1 MSKIADKRIKKM
13 INEAVN
19 SEEYIDPILYEY
31 EAKKLIMSIDGYIN
45 SIDSVKK
52 YFRSITSSSEYRNR
66 AVDKK
71 ITISKFHKE
80 VIKCW
85 NELPKGLVKDIFKLY
100 LHPIDDLKFTKK
112 SNSTH
117 IHYKI
122 LAVANKPLAKIMTEG
137 SFLKSMVF
145 TRGIIVFLL
154 IQFAKMNLLK
164 HEEDKFMKINL
175 QIDDDEDIDEW
186 DQKFDKMINDVLNKR
201 LKNLS
206 DQEAMKLA
214 SDLDSQINK
223 SEQDALTKY
232 LAAGKIGP
240 RKEDLL
246 LRFNGKLLK
255 MELAGKELNDWIQLL
270 LEKSKKYHLIE
281 QKNEY
286 ELFID
291 SDNYN
296 HFENHQ
302 LIHPRIRNI
311 FLDDILVKKETR
323 KEKLNLYIDI
333 SGSMEAWKLK
343 DSLDN
348 NITSMDFAKAISV
361 EMSNQNIIDEVFLFN
376 QEIIS
381 YDNSPDSLAKIIS
394 QGGTDIKKVVEHIK
408 AQGKKSIVITD
419 AFDKCDKYSDL
430 VFFIGVK
437 GANFTHFSKEC
448 LIDYTQNEQ
457 MVMFDGKSIYNIG
470 ITGHIIK

>member
-1 MSKIADKRIKKM
+1 
-13 INEAVN
+13 
-19 SEEYIDPILYEY
+19 
-31 EAKKLIMSIDGYIN
+31 
-45 SIDSVKK
+45 
-52 YFRSITSSSEYRNR
+52 
-66 AVDKK
+66 
-71 ITISKFHKE
+71 
-80 VIKCW
+80 
-85 NELPKGLVKDIFKLY
+85 
-100 LHPIDDLKFTKK
+100 
-112 SNSTH
+112 
-117 IHYKI
+117 
-122 LAVANKPLAKIMTEG
+122 
-137 SFLKSMVF
+137 
-145 TRGIIVFLL
+145 
-154 IQFAKMNLLK
+154 MNLLK
-164 HEEDKFMKINL
+164 KDEEKFMKTNL
-175 QIDDDEDIDEW
+175 QFEDGEDINEW
-186 DQKFDKMINDVLNKR
+186 DQKFDNLLNDVLNKR
-201 LKNLS
+201 LKNIS
-206 DQEAMKLA
+206 EQEAMKLA
-214 SDLDSQINK
+214 SDLDSQISK

-246 LRFNGKLLK
+246 SRFNGKLLK

-270 LEKSKKYHLIE
+270 LAKSKKYHLIE

-361 EMSNQNIIDEVFLFN
+361 EMSNQNIIDEVYLFN

-394 QGGTDIKKVVEHIK
+394 QGGTDIKKVVEHII

-437 GANFTHFSKEC
+437 GANFTHFTKEC